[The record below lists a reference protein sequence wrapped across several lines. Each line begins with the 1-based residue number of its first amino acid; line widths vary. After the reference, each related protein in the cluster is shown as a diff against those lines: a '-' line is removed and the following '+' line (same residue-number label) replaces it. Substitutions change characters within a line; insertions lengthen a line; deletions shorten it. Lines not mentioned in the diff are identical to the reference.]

1 MTLDLIQLFMETHH
15 GQSFGFLLA
24 KVNKSTGLTFENVQ
38 YIINEDIK
46 KKKVSPESNAKN
58 NILDIFRK
66 TGLNPTNKK
75 NICTLKKTLSSEQH
89 EVKNYSSHLN
99 LASFKN

>member
-38 YIINEDIK
+38 YIIN
-46 KKKVSPESNAKN
+46 
-58 NILDIFRK
+58 
-66 TGLNPTNKK
+66 
-75 NICTLKKTLSSEQH
+75 
-89 EVKNYSSHLN
+89 
-99 LASFKN
+99 